1 MLFSYLAH
9 RKACSAKQAERKNRI
24 DELPAQYKE
33 PIRPVDTS
41 ILNQSITSLVNGVR
55 SGKIDPTEILTAYS
69 KQALRAHA
77 RTNCLTEIMIL
88 SAEMW
93 AKKCNKNGPLAGVPV
108 SLKDTVAISGWD
120 SSIGYS
126 AWAGKPMQRDCAL
139 VRLLRDAGAVPYVK
153 TNIPITLMSGEAW
166 NDLFGRTTNPHK
178 STHTSGGSSGGEAA
192 LLAFGG
198 SRIGVGT
205 DVAGSVRLPAHWSG
219 VYSLKASVGRFPKTG
234 NTTGIPGQ
242 EGVPPVYSPMA
253 RTMEDLMTFWRA
265 VISMK
270 PWEYDYSCLV
280 MPWDNSHVLFDY
292 PEVLPGTLPDKRK
305 WGVLWDDAPSPAC
318 KRALQTVVD
327 VLRQSGQEVVDL
339 EPPSPYEGCQ
349 IASQLLIA
357 DGGRTAVKNIRSGES
372 NDIGVVQALRMAS
385 LPRWIKRLYIW
396 YVRYIK
402 RDEIYAGILDGFH
415 ERNVYD
421 YWPLVARREDYRRRW
436 FEMFQE
442 EKLDYVLTVPHSLPA
457 VPHNGMKDGVKSFG
471 YTLLFNLLDY
481 SAGVLPVTHVNALQ
495 DELPRNFK
503 PRNSIEKSVYKM
515 YDAKAM
521 DGLPVGVQVVG
532 KRLEEEKWEKAA
544 KWVYLKWVYL
554 REIGSKRL
562 IVHMIWILFSGGMPE
577 GLQKTLKTTEH
588 VQRDSSARA
597 RVTLGHGN
605 SS

>member
-1 MLFSYLAH
+1 MSSISTRLV
-9 RKACSAKQAERKNRI
+9 CSTSVIDEVKLILHPPDASTAKQAERKNRI

-33 PIRPVDTS
+33 PIRPKDAS
-41 ILNQSITSLVNGVR
+41 ILGQSIASLVKGVQ
-55 SGKIDPTEILTAYS
+55 SSEMDPSDILTAYG

-88 SAEMW
+88 SAETW
-93 AKKCNKNGPLAGVPV
+93 AKECNRKGPLSGVPV
-108 SLKDTVAISGWD
+108 SLKDTVAVNGWD

-126 AWAGKPMQRDCAL
+126 AWAGKPMEKDCAL

-153 TNIPITLMSGEAW
+153 TNIPITLMSGETS

-178 STHTSGGSSGGEAA
+178 LTHTSGGSSGGEAA

-219 VYSLKASVGRFPKTG
+219 VYTIKASVGRFPRTG

-253 RTMEDLMTFWRA
+253 RTLEDLGTFWRA
-265 VISMK
+265 VVGMR

-280 MPWDNSHVLFDY
+280 MPWDDSHSLFS
-292 PEVLPGTLPDKRK
+292 PQEVLPGSILRPDKRK
-305 WGVLWDDAPSPAC
+305 WGVLWDDGVVAPSPAC

-327 VLRQSGQEVVDL
+327 ILRKSGQEVVDL
-339 EPPSPYEGCQ
+339 NAPSPYEGFK

-357 DGGRTAVKNIRSGES
+357 DGGRTATKHIRSGES
-372 NDIGVVQALRMAS
+372 NDTGVVQALRMAS
-385 LPRWIKRLYIW
+385 LPCWIKRLYIW

-421 YWPLVARREDYRRRW
+421 YWPLVAKREDYRRRW
-436 FEMFQE
+436 FEMLQE
-442 EKLDYVLTVPHSLPA
+442 QKIDFVLTVPHSMPA
-457 VPHNGMKDGVKSFG
+457 LPHNGMKDGVKSFG

-481 SAGVLPVTHVNALQ
+481 TAGVLPVTHVNALQ
-495 DELPRNFK
+495 DELPRTFR
-503 PRNSIEKSVYKM
+503 PRNNIEKSVYKM

-521 DGLPVGVQVVG
+521 DGLPVGVQVIG
-532 KRLEEEKWEKAA
+532 KRLEEEK
-544 KWVYLKWVYL
+544 VLC
-554 REIGSKRL
+554 
-562 IVHMIWILFSGGMPE
+562 GMNIIEYCLDLE
-577 GLQKTLKTTEH
+577 GIAYKPL
-588 VQRDSSARA
+588 DA
-597 RVTLGHGN
+597 
-605 SS
+605 